1 MEAQVKSRLPPEK
14 QKIGIKIPPYT
25 YLGQFQAVVDA
36 LATGPTAI
44 DFITACNTLGTC
56 FSLLPARRGHLL
68 GGIRGPSLHPLAL
81 VNVSTLRRLLDEYGS
96 GELRDVGI
104 IGVGGV

>member
-1 MEAQVKSRLPPEK
+1 MKESGLPAEK
-14 QKIGIKIPPYT
+14 QKIGIKTPPYT

-36 LATGPTAI
+36 LATAPSAI
-44 DFITACNTLGTC
+44 DFVTACNTLGTC
-56 FSLLPARRGHLL
+56 FSFLPARRGHLL
-68 GGIRGPSLHPLAL
+68 GGLSGPSLHPLAL
-81 VNVSTLRRLLDEYGS
+81 GNVSTLRRLLDEYGS